1 MSEEDRTRYVVF
13 NCTQSEATNIRKL
26 IHDQD
31 WYTGADMVIRKGGQY
46 NIEQF
51 NHSMGGIYTGRISED
66 LTSFFDYLKRWA
78 EENRRPT

>member
-31 WYTGADMVIRKGGQY
+31 WYTGADMVIKKGEILIQ
-46 NIEQF
+46 N
-51 NHSMGGIYTGRISED
+51 MGDIYTGRISED
-66 LTSFFDYLKRWA
+66 LTRFFDYLKRWA

>member
-13 NCTQSEATNIRKL
+13 NCTQSEAKNIRKL

-31 WYTGADMVIRKGGQY
+31 WYTGADMVIKKGEVQ
-46 NIEQF
+46 N
-51 NHSMGGIYTGRISED
+51 MKGIYTGRLSED
-66 LTSFFDYLKRWA
+66 LTRFFNYLKRWA

>member
-46 NIEQF
+46 S
-51 NHSMGGIYTGRISED
+51 SMGGIYTGRISED

-78 EENRRPT
+78 EKNRRPT

>member
-31 WYTGADMVIRKGGQY
+31 WYTGADMVIRKGEIQ
-46 NIEQF
+46 NIK
-51 NHSMGGIYTGRISED
+51 GIHTGRLSED